1 MKTVEAIAKVIS
13 VVKGVTKDHEVGE
26 GYISYKARNIEDVI
40 TAIRSSCAANG
51 LIIYP
56 SKIDTNVFTE
66 VRVGKKGER
75 VVQICDATVEYT
87 LSTGGDSIIAVGI
100 GRGEDSGDKAP
111 NKAMTFAYKNVLLQ
125 TFMLATDDPDMTV
138 SEENM
143 LPNGVAKKERL
154 AEITRMAKD
163 LTSYERQAL
172 TKWRVESSLSNL
184 KYGELLE
191 SDVDVYLDKLNE
203 IYDQRPSA
211 GEIEQD
217 VED

>member
-1 MKTVEAIAKVIS
+1 MKTAEAIAGVIKVA
-13 VVKGVTKDHEVGE
+13 KGVTKDHQVDG
-26 GYISYKARNIEDVI
+26 GGIRYKARNIEDII
-40 TAIRSSCAANG
+40 TAVRTSCAENG

-56 SKIDTNVFTE
+56 SKIETNVFSDT
-66 VRVGKKGER
+66 RFGKNGER
-75 VVQICDATVEYT
+75 IVQICDVTVEYT
-87 LSTGGDSIIAVGI
+87 LTTGEDSITAVGI